1 MEFPDLPT
9 THLRGADLAPC
20 CITMKFLPLLLL
32 ALLISFPGPSLA
44 DPATDSS
51 GVNIVANQ
59 SFKTGD
65 QLTDYEKER
74 CKLDVYAPVNAK
86 DYPTIV
92 WFYGGAL
99 KGGNKKGVKDMAV
112 SFARAGIGVV
122 APDYRLSPKVK
133 FPAYIEDAAAAIA
146 WAHQHIAEY
155 GGDPSKLFVSGHS
168 AGGYL
173 TYMVGLDPRYLQ
185 AVGMQP
191 GDVRGYIPISG
202 QTMTHYTVRE
212 ERGIGQFTI
221 IADEAAPVHYTN
233 KTTPPFLALYAD
245 HDMAARA
252 EENEY
257 LVAIMKGAGNKSI
270 EGLLIKDRN
279 HGTIAGGLKKE
290 HDPAR
295 DAILDFISKLSAH

>member
-1 MEFPDLPT
+1 MMRPARVVSISVMKSSLAFFFAVCLVSPSLSVAEQP
-9 THLRGADLAPC
+9 ADL
-20 CITMKFLPLLLL
+20 
-32 ALLISFPGPSLA
+32 G
-44 DPATDSS
+44 
-51 GVNIVANQ
+51 GVTVVANQ
-59 SFKTGD
+59 PFKTGD

-74 CKLDVYAPVNAK
+74 CKLDVYVPPNAK
-86 DYPTIV
+86 GYPTIV

-99 KGGNKKGVKDMAV
+99 KGGGKKGVKDMAL

-133 FPAYIEDAAAAIA
+133 YPAYIEDAAAAIA
-146 WAHQHIAEY
+146 WTHQHIAEY
-155 GGDPSKLFVSGHS
+155 GGDAGKLFVSGHS

-173 TYMVGLDPRYLQ
+173 TYMVGLDPQYLH
-185 AVGMQP
+185 AFGLEPSV
-191 GDVRGYIPISG
+191 VRGYIPISG

-212 ERGIGQFTI
+212 ERGIGQYTI
-221 IADEAAPVHYTN
+221 TADQAAPVYFTS

-257 LVAIMKGAGNKSI
+257 LVAIMKGAGNKLI
-270 EGLLIKDRN
+270 EGRLIKDRN
-279 HGTIAGGLKKE
+279 HGTIAGHLKDE

-295 DAILDFISKLSAH
+295 GAMLDFIGKLSAQ